1 VIINFI
7 IVLTI
12 VIVYFTYPETSKI
25 TLEEVSVIFDGKD
38 AVKNDIHQKM
48 TVNEGDEDAVGAGEK
63 KGTVEILEDVGPG
76 KVEEVK

>member
-1 VIINFI
+1 
-7 IVLTI
+7 
-12 VIVYFTYPETSKI
+12 
-25 TLEEVSVIFDGKD
+25 
-38 AVKNDIHQKM
+38 VKNDIHQKM